1 MVTLQTAAK
10 LNARRLSRFLQQAQ
24 RAAGVRGDV
33 EVLVTGNRRMQELN
47 RTFRAKNSPT
57 DVLAFPGSANGR
69 GAGGDIAISAVI
81 AARNARQLGHS
92 LEEEVKVLLL
102 HGMLHL
108 AGHDHERDSGEMA
121 RREQRL
127 RRELRLPL
135 TLTERASSPKKN
147 SAGK

>member
-1 MVTLQTAAK
+1 MVTLDTAAK
-10 LNARRLSRFLQQAQ
+10 LNARGVSRFLQQAQ

-47 RTFRAKNSPT
+47 RRFRAKNSPT
-57 DVLAFPGSANGR
+57 DVLAFPASANGR
-69 GAGGDIAISAVI
+69 SAGGDIAISAVI
-81 AARNARQLGHS
+81 AARNAKRLGHS

-108 AGHDHERDSGEMA
+108 AGYDHERDSGAMA

-127 RRELRLPL
+127 RRKLRLPL

-147 SAGK
+147 AGK